1 MLREKTETLDQAMI
15 DLDVEKKRYQTIEI
29 QLRTKD
35 HQFNEDLMASFGSN
49 MKNSYLNQK
58 YGVQNQ
64 IQESQIA
71 VQAIS
76 RRKEVEAECEE
87 LRKDNTMLERNL
99 ERTKQILEQKENDLL
114 FKDKLVYEMRKKIEG
129 FHQQGDFQI
138 NLYGTDA
145 KPQIACESDYVTLH

>member
-1 MLREKTETLDQAMI
+1 LLREKTETLDQAMI

-114 FKDKLVYEMRKKIEG
+114 FKDKLVYEMRKRSRVSISKVISRSI
-129 FHQQGDFQI
+129 FTVLTQ
-138 NLYGTDA
+138 NL
-145 KPQIACESDYVTLH
+145 K